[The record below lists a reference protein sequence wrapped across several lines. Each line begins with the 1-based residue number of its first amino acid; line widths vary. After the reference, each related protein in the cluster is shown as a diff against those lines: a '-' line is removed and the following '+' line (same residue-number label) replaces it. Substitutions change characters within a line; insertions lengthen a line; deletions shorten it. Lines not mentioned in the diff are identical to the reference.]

1 LLMTCARSAANCSS
15 LVVPA
20 STSVRGTQVWKMLR
34 GDPMANSLESSFRL
48 DSSNEVFLDRIV
60 FFVIAKIL
68 HLRLGNIPR
77 DQSASGHERMVN
89 GRAAA
94 SGEEKF
100 DLPEAIARFGDT
112 LNTEGPLVE
121 IRSLSVFGISAVI
134 RSIFS
139 TCNALGQDGLPTL
152 PDVPPSVCYPSG
164 RHRQRR
170 RPKPGGQ
177 RNLDPRIGRERASR
191 HGDCQHHGGRGPAVR
206 DRSTQVKCW

>member
-1 LLMTCARSAANCSS
+1 MYSNVWSS
-15 LVVPA
+15 GDTGVP
-20 STSVRGTQVWKMLR
+20 GTPYLTAW
-34 GDPMANSLESSFRL
+34 ANSGKSGRARREQ
-48 DSSNEVFLDRIV
+48 
-60 FFVIAKIL
+60 A
-68 HLRLGNIPR
+68 LRLMAIRQAGLEPLALS
-77 DQSASGHERMVN
+77 DSGHERLVN

-100 DLPEAIARFGDT
+100 DLPEAIARFGDI
-112 LNTEGPLVE
+112 LNMEGPLVE
-121 IRSLSVFGISAVI
+121 IGSRSVFVNSAVI

-152 PDVPPSVCYPSG
+152 PEVPPSVCYPSG

-191 HGDCQHHGGRGPAVR
+191 HGDCQHHGSRGPAVR
-206 DRSTQVKCW
+206 GVPGTRYLIFGVRYGVPGTTSARPRYF